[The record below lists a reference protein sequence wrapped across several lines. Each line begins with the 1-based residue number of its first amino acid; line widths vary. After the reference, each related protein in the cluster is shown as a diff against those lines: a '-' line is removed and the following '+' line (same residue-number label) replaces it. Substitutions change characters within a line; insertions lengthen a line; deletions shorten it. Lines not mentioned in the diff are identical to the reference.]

1 MRQKETSRVWCPRKQ
16 SIKLVQGRR
25 RLLRPV
31 LLTGQVRIKRG
42 GFDNS
47 SDGAGS
53 FTVVGSGED
62 RKTEDELEHL
72 LKKLEN

>member
-1 MRQKETSRVWCPRKQ
+1 MVSQKAEHKASE
-16 SIKLVQGRR
+16 GRR
-25 RLLRPV
+25 RLLSPV

-62 RKTEDELEHL
+62 RKTEDEQKHL
-72 LKKLEN
+72 LKKLKN

>member
-1 MRQKETSRVWCPRKQ
+1 MSQKAEHKASE
-16 SIKLVQGRR
+16 GRR

-53 FTVVGSGED
+53 FTVAGSGED
-62 RKTEDELEHL
+62 RKTEDEQKHL
-72 LKKLEN
+72 LKKLKN

>member
-1 MRQKETSRVWCPRKQ
+1 M
-16 SIKLVQGRR
+16 
-25 RLLRPV
+25 

-62 RKTEDELEHL
+62 MKTEDEQKQPFQEAE
-72 LKKLEN
+72 KLSCS